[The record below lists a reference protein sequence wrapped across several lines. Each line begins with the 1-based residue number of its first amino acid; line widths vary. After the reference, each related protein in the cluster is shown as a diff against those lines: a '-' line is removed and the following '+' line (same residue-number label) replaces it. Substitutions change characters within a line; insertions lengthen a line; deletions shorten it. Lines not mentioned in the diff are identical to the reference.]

1 MQFKMHDRS
10 LFAMLLR
17 LPWWVSILIAVAI
30 ALVARLTLS
39 DNYLLF
45 GLTLAVPIFG
55 VGVVAFVK
63 QIRAPSAT
71 RVAETLAATQALP
84 WRDFSAAI
92 EAVFVRDGYGVTRLN
107 LAASDF
113 EVTQAGRI
121 ALVSCKRWKAASHG
135 VGPLEE
141 LEALRKSRDAAEAI
155 YISCG
160 ALTGKAQEFAVN
172 AGMRVVNGA
181 DLALLLRG
189 MVPRKDA

>member
-1 MQFKMHDRS
+1 MQFKMHHRS

-17 LPWWVSILIAVAI
+17 LPWWVSILIAAAI
-30 ALVARLTLS
+30 ALVTRLTLS

-63 QIRAPSAT
+63 QMRAPSAT
-71 RVAETLAATQALP
+71 RVAETLAAAQALP

-92 EAVFVRDGYGVTRLN
+92 EAAFARDGFGVTRLN
-107 LAASDF
+107 LAAADF
-113 EVTQAGRI
+113 EVTRAGRG
-121 ALVSCKRWKAASHG
+121 APVSCKRWKAASHG

-141 LEALRKSRDAAEAI
+141 LSALRKSRDAAEAI

-160 ALTGKAQEFAVN
+160 ALLGNAQEFAVN
-172 AGMRVVNGA
+172 AGMHVVNGA
-181 DLALLLRG
+181 DLVHLLRG
-189 MVPRKDA
+189 IALHRGT